1 MNYQSIPPKQP
12 GLSQFFNIDLREIV
26 PFIHWSFFFRAWRI
40 PGKFEGIEKVSSC
53 VSCEQSWLQNF
64 SGPAR
69 DKAEEAIKLFQDA
82 KNMLQ
87 QFSVEK
93 SVQINAAVGLFSAFA
108 QEEDIHILH
117 ENKEF
122 ILPTLRQQ
130 HPSTDSFCYALSDF
144 LNVENDYIGTFAT
157 VVQGT
162 EELIQHF
169 EDEKDI
175 YSSMMVKTLANR
187 LAEATAEWLHY
198 QVRTKIW
205 GYAPDELLEIENI
218 LKNKYQGIRPAIGY
232 PSLPDQSIIFDLEP
246 LLQLNTIGIKITEN
260 GAMYPPP
267 SVAGLYF
274 AHPQSKYFNVG
285 KIDDQQLKDYA
296 RRRGKTI
303 EEMKKWLAANI

>member
-1 MNYQSIPPKQP
+1 
-12 GLSQFFNIDLREIV
+12 
-26 PFIHWSFFFRAWRI
+26 
-40 PGKFEGIEKVSSC
+40 
-53 VSCEQSWLQNF
+53 
-64 SGPAR
+64 
-69 DKAEEAIKLFQDA
+69 
-82 KNMLQ
+82 
-87 QFSVEK
+87 
-93 SVQINAAVGLFSAFA
+93 
-108 QEEDIHILH
+108 
-117 ENKEF
+117 
-122 ILPTLRQQ
+122 
-130 HPSTDSFCYALSDF
+130 

-162 EELIQHF
+162 EKLIQHF
-169 EDEKDI
+169 ENKKDI
-175 YSSMMVKTLANR
+175 YSSMMVKTLADR

-205 GYAPDELLEIENI
+205 NYASDELLEIENI

-260 GAMYPPP
+260 GAMYPPS